1 MSAESSN
8 GQKQDVIE
16 QEKELLTWTTHPIR
30 KRPLVSVLVVILIMA
45 AGMAA
50 YYTMDSKAFGVL
62 AMVVLFLS
70 LAKFFLP
77 TKFIITDKTITI
89 KTTTQKTTKPWS
101 IFRSFYPD
109 RNGVLLSPFAEPS
122 RLENF
127 RGMYLIF
134 ADNREQVVETLS
146 TILKKSDE
154 AEEDKPV

>member
-1 MSAESSN
+1 MSAEPSSDP
-8 GQKQDVIE
+8 GPDAVE
-16 QEKELLTWTTHPIR
+16 QERELLTWTTHPFR
-30 KRPLVSVLVVILIMA
+30 NRPLISILVVVLIMA

-62 AMVVLFLS
+62 AMVVLFAS

-77 TKFIITDKTITI
+77 TKFILTDKTVTI
-89 KTTTQKTTKPWS
+89 KSTTQKITKPWTM
-101 IFRSFYPD
+101 FRSFYPD

-134 ADNREQVVETLS
+134 SDNREQVIGILS
-146 TILKKSDE
+146 TVLKAVE
-154 AEEDKPV
+154 QPEED